1 MCLVL
6 ALGLLL
12 GSQFGSR
19 NVLGSLT
26 GGKVCGSSGV
36 SSSKGSRCVVAG
48 LPVKTVLRGRRCRWV
63 VALLLHLSTA
73 L

>member
-6 ALGLLL
+6 VLGLLL

-19 NVLGSLT
+19 NALDSLT
-26 GGKVCGSSGV
+26 GEKVCGSSGV

-48 LPVKTVLRGRRCRWV
+48 LPVKTVLLGRRCRWV
-63 VALLLHLSTA
+63 MALLLHLSAA